1 MADTIVAGTYLS
13 IAAVQKERV
22 EKWEINHAIEIHES
36 RPSGTLA
43 SPKTA
48 ADKDAGLADYTITF
62 ESVDTS
68 FADYQTYYTQH
79 GTKVAYEV
87 RPKNLAVSATNPKL
101 TGNAILE
108 LGSVP
113 FEQGGI
119 VRFSATLHC
128 DGKPVLAT
136 A

>member
-1 MADTIVAGTYLS
+1 MADTITAGTFLSVAGT
-13 IAAVQKERV
+13 QRERV
-22 EKWEINHAIEIHES
+22 EKWEINHAVEIHES

-62 ESVDTS
+62 DSVDLS
-68 FADYQTYYTQH
+68 FTDYQAYYPLH
-79 GTKVAYEV
+79 GTKVAYEA